1 MERAKILA
9 EENGRLEAE
18 MAELKDQS
26 GHWAGKLASRDKEL
40 AEERKKTAAAE
51 KRAERAESQI
61 AKLSTTAKN
70 SSAAVKKLGQAQAR
84 IVELEAALNDV
95 QKKLERQQRVLNKK
109 QQQPREPAPAPAP
122 APARAPARA
131 PATREAKARL
141 IFEKFDRDKDGLHNL
156 DESRALGRALEGVE
170 GVDHDVSEDDFK
182 GLCTDLGADPKR
194 GLSLAQ
200 FTRIYT
206 DAAFGARIEVD
217 YRKIFGKAT

>member
-1 MERAKILA
+1 M
-9 EENGRLEAE
+9 GR
-18 MAELKDQS
+18 D
-26 GHWAGKLASRDKEL
+26 D
-40 AEERKKTAAAE
+40 T
-51 KRAERAESQI
+51 
-61 AKLSTTAKN
+61 
-70 SSAAVKKLGQAQAR
+70 
-84 IVELEAALNDV
+84 
-95 QKKLERQQRVLNKK
+95 
-109 QQQPREPAPAPAP
+109 
-122 APARAPARA
+122 
-131 PATREAKARL
+131 EAKARL